1 MLQKCNLLCQK
12 KKTLYK
18 MKRYHLEVP
27 LPVSF
32 YAASIS
38 LFTNNFMYLGIGYPA
53 KAIFL
58 ASSISYSFCFTAAD
72 VAVLGKFPWFQ
83 EFALLKWKDISGLF

>member
-53 KAIFL
+53 KAMLLLFPVL
-58 ASSISYSFCFTAAD
+58 FVLLPAD
-72 VAVLGKFPWFQ
+72 VAVLGQFPWFQ

>member
-58 ASSISYSFCFTAAD
+58 ASSISCS
-72 VAVLGKFPWFQ
+72 FPWFQ

>member
-38 LFTNNFMYLGIGYPA
+38 LITNNFMYLGIGE
-53 KAIFL
+53 
-58 ASSISYSFCFTAAD
+58 SFAPKFYYFFFIWSQ
-72 VAVLGKFPWFQ
+72 FPWNSN
-83 EFALLKWKDISGLF
+83 IIVSIRN

>member
-1 MLQKCNLLCQK
+1 MYCSMLQKCNLLCQK

-58 ASSISYSFCFTAAD
+58 ASSISCSFCFTA
-72 VAVLGKFPWFQ
+72 
-83 EFALLKWKDISGLF
+83 S